1 MLHYSEFD
9 ELWSTE
15 GRGFASIM
23 YFKLFPQINYNTAKV
38 SEVRNDQQRL
48 SFEARNHAIS
58 RGAKIF
64 YGFKEKWFIR
74 T

>member
-1 MLHYSEFD
+1 M
-9 ELWSTE
+9 E
-15 GRGFASIM
+15 GKGFASIM
-23 YFKLFPQINYNTAKV
+23 YFKLFPQINCNIAKV

-48 SFEARNHAIS
+48 SFAARNHAIS